1 MTFFLSVFSLS
12 FAGLVTIGLY
22 FVQNSTQNLVLSC
35 IFEALTSL
43 AISLVF
49 CVLVDLF
56 PTNLR
61 YVKRHIATYTYKNL
75 KTSRVPKYW
84 YRDLKINV
92 NMGMHPYNHSVKP

>member
-1 MTFFLSVFSLS
+1 MCVSFSVFSLTI
-12 FAGLVTIGLY
+12 AGVVTVGLY
-22 FVQNSTQNLVLSC
+22 YVQNSTQNLVLSC

-61 YVKRHIATYTYKNL
+61 YVPIVLSFR
-75 KTSRVPKYW
+75 
-84 YRDLKINV
+84 
-92 NMGMHPYNHSVKP
+92 

>member
-1 MTFFLSVFSLS
+1 MSIYRYFLYSSNKRGTCISVFSLGV
-12 FAGLVTIGLY
+12 AGLVTIGLY

-61 YVKRHIATYTYKNL
+61 YF
-75 KTSRVPKYW
+75 
-84 YRDLKINV
+84 
-92 NMGMHPYNHSVKP
+92 

>member
-1 MTFFLSVFSLS
+1 MNFWIHKTRILESAAQSNVKIDACTGFHTIFKLILSMELIFFLSVFSLG
-12 FAGLVTIGLY
+12 FAGVVTVGLY

-61 YVKRHIATYTYKNL
+61 
-75 KTSRVPKYW
+75 
-84 YRDLKINV
+84 
-92 NMGMHPYNHSVKP
+92 